1 MSEEKSAG
9 ATWRNGSQP
18 ATEDRH
24 CDDWVLDKA
33 FTSAMVTTVKMPKS
47 HGEPEPTEA
56 QIESSNS
63 EERDQAE
70 RPLGSQEDEP
80 ARAAARNL
88 GTGESEDWWSASQ
101 QAADWASPPAAP
113 ATDVNPPKESG
124 TADVYFCGHTSLFPL
139 KRALQAIAKEKLT
152 GLLRSFWDREPID
165 LLARDGEIVF
175 VTTRDPDLYC
185 PETPDVLANV
195 DVVIV
200 DRARDQQRET
210 GGPFFLTLS
219 REESIDRQPAMELI
233 QHYGQRLFSQ
243 LWTAPRVWI
252 MFEKNADLLSDAAD
266 VSGAPNVDDWALET
280 LRLVQNLD
288 QHVSFDPTSIPA
300 YTKDGFERVQ
310 KLKLTSDEAQFA
322 SQFNGIRSVQQI
334 AKNLRLDLKS
344 ARLMLFRFLAL
355 EIVECWPAS
364 TATKPE
370 PKSVFQRFKGLTG
383 RGH

>member
-1 MSEEKSAG
+1 
-9 ATWRNGSQP
+9 
-18 ATEDRH
+18 
-24 CDDWVLDKA
+24 V
-33 FTSAMVTTVKMPKS
+33 
-47 HGEPEPTEA
+47 
-56 QIESSNS
+56 
-63 EERDQAE
+63 
-70 RPLGSQEDEP
+70 
-80 ARAAARNL
+80 
-88 GTGESEDWWSASQ
+88 
-101 QAADWASPPAAP
+101 
-113 ATDVNPPKESG
+113 
-124 TADVYFCGHTSLFPL
+124 
-139 KRALQAIAKEKLT
+139 IAKEKLT
-152 GLLRSFWDREPID
+152 GSLRAVWDQEPID

-210 GGPFFLTLS
+210 GGPFFLILA
-219 REESIDRQPAMELI
+219 REESIDRQPAMELM

-370 PKSVFQRFKGLTG
+370 RKSALQRLVRLG
-383 RGH
+383 R